1 MRTQQRSTT
10 IAAARLV
17 AFISIVGL
25 GLMLSNWTALG
36 TSGLSVTPTTVRFPP
51 TAPGSFSYQSVTI
64 TNNGTSP
71 ETFSGYT
78 TPSAKFDATS
88 GHCNGP
94 SYSLS
99 IPAGGSCDYEFGY
112 APSNPGAQ
120 SGAGTISFESG
131 ATLNL
136 MFAVGPVDGV
146 SRIWGNVDCSLP
158 ADGPV
163 VDIGDAI
170 DVERSIVHLPV
181 TKPADCPAI
190 GDQVTIAGNAVA
202 WGNVDC
208 SIPPDPVDIG
218 DAIDVERSIVG
229 LPVTKP
235 ADCPAIGDSVV
246 VS

>member
-158 ADGPV
+158 AD
-163 VDIGDAI
+163 
-170 DVERSIVHLPV
+170 
-181 TKPADCPAI
+181 
-190 GDQVTIAGNAVA
+190 
-202 WGNVDC
+202 
-208 SIPPDPVDIG
+208 PVDIG

-235 ADCPAIGDSVV
+235 ADCPAIGDKVTIAGNATMAWGSMGWRLPRSVDIGRAARFQALNAT
-246 VS
+246 SPMPTSDQSN